1 MISANFFFR
10 TVDKLKFSTAEK
22 LIGRNIQ
29 KYVNEL
35 DKYFSISWKI
45 RKEIHKNK
53 LIKFIKYSYQ
63 NIPYYNKILSENLVK
78 NIEKDIK
85 YIADIPFINKEIIK
99 KNFDNLLNK
108 KIITKK
114 IYSCPSGGSTGEKV
128 VIFYDD
134 IAADKSSSI
143 TRFCRNRVR
152 IPGKDLHFASNFK
165 KNFYFK
171 ERVKENIKSFILG
184 RDNIFFSSLN
194 EIDLELIIK
203 KIKKYKPRLIHC
215 HPSTMLMILEYCKSK
230 KELFFFKY
238 FESSGELLTDLDK
251 KKIQDYFQ
259 CKVIQRYGQ
268 AEVGII
274 AYEFL
279 NDDLIYLMD
288 NSIFCETINNEIIV
302 TNLDNR
308 YMPLIKYQTG
318 DLGELH
324 ENEKGFFF
332 QNITGRKHQKINL
345 NNKIYLTH
353 HIQDIFDHQIQ
364 NINLFQIK
372 LGKDKKHILFI
383 YTEKI
388 NCKEEIVKRINFF
401 FQDSFEI
408 KFINKDQF
416 VYQGENLKFNY
427 IIN

>member
-1 MISANFFFR
+1 
-10 TVDKLKFSTAEK
+10 
-22 LIGRNIQ
+22 
-29 KYVNEL
+29 
-35 DKYFSISWKI
+35 
-45 RKEIHKNK
+45 
-53 LIKFIKYSYQ
+53 
-63 NIPYYNKILSENLVK
+63 
-78 NIEKDIK
+78 
-85 YIADIPFINKEIIK
+85 
-99 KNFDNLLNK
+99 
-108 KIITKK
+108 
-114 IYSCPSGGSTGEKV
+114 
-128 VIFYDD
+128 
-134 IAADKSSSI
+134 
-143 TRFCRNRVR
+143 
-152 IPGKDLHFASNFK
+152 
-165 KNFYFK
+165 
-171 ERVKENIKSFILG
+171 
-184 RDNIFFSSLN
+184 
-194 EIDLELIIK
+194 
-203 KIKKYKPRLIHC
+203 
-215 HPSTMLMILEYCKSK
+215 
-230 KELFFFKY
+230 
-238 FESSGELLTDLDK
+238 
-251 KKIQDYFQ
+251 
-259 CKVIQRYGQ
+259 
-268 AEVGII
+268 
-274 AYEFL
+274 
-279 NDDLIYLMD
+279 MD

-388 NCKEEIVKRINFF
+388 NCKEEITKRINFF

>member
-1 MISANFFFR
+1 MISANFFFK
-10 TVDKLKFSTAEK
+10 TIDKLKFLTAEK

-35 DKYFSISWKI
+35 DKYFSINWKI

-53 LIKFIKYSYQ
+53 LINFIKYSYQ
-63 NIPYYNKILSENLVK
+63 NVPYYNNILSENLVK

-85 YIADIPFINKEIIK
+85 YISDIPFINKEIIK
-99 KNFDNLLNK
+99 KNFDNLINK
-108 KIITKK
+108 KIIAKK

-171 ERVKENIKSFILG
+171 ERIKENIKSFILG

-215 HPSTMLMILEYCKSK
+215 HPSTMLMILEYCKSQ
-230 KELFFFKY
+230 KEFFFFKY

-251 KKIQDYFQ
+251 KKIQNYFK